1 MQPPAGPKRLR
12 GLGELHGVAH
22 VVPGGALLASE
33 PLGIPHLPK
42 RNDLA
47 DVIEDDGAVAQQVW
61 QLELARPP
69 LRRLRRPSGST
80 AHDRAWASTL
90 AGVYTV

>member
-1 MQPPAGPKRLR
+1 MRR
-12 GLGELHGVAH
+12 LGELHGVAH

-61 QLELARPP
+61 QLGNPSLLDRLFVACGVQADRPHMIVQGIDP
-69 LRRLRRPSGST
+69 GRRLYSLS
-80 AHDRAWASTL
+80 
-90 AGVYTV
+90 